1 MYFSRLYSTAL
12 LASVAKAILQ
22 NNSSDITVLASSRAV
37 VGGILAEATLVVN
50 TTTGKIVSVYDSVR
64 PYSEFPPGTIY
75 NDYSPKLLLPGLVDA
90 HVHLNEPGRTE
101 WEGFWTGTRA
111 AASGG
116 VTTLID
122 MPLNSLPP
130 TTTVANLMTKAR
142 AADGQCWVDVG
153 FHGGLIPNNTAD
165 LQPLVD
171 AGVRSFKDFLIE
183 SGVDEFPAISPE
195 DIEAA
200 LLALAGSPTTVMFH
214 AEMVPPNVTLVGS
227 GAPYTGPL
235 TSYQTYLDSRPPT
248 LETYA
253 ISQILSKAHL
263 APDLDLHVVHLSA
276 AEGIPMLREARD
288 QGVRVTAETCFHYL
302 SLAAEDVPEGDT
314 RYKSAPPSRGRANQA
329 LLWDELLLSNSGG
342 GGGGVIKTVVSDHS
356 PCTPD
361 LKLIPDSVPV
371 APHSHAGED
380 GDFFEAWGGVSSLGL
395 GLSILWTGAADHGAT
410 IEDIVRWTS
419 TNTAR
424 QVGLEQD
431 KGDIDVGFD
440 GDVVVFDDEAVFD
453 VNKDTMF
460 FRNEVSPFDG
470 KELKGVVEETWIPG
484 REIFDRTAGFDEEQG
499 PIGRTILEPRR
510 RQAVRMV

>member
-1 MYFSRLYSTAL
+1 MALFRRYGVAFLASLVEAL
-12 LASVAKAILQ
+12 LQSDS
-22 NNSSDITVLASSRAV
+22 SSDITVLASSRAV
-37 VGGILAEATLVVN
+37 VGGVLSQATVVVN
-50 TTTGKIVSVYDSVR
+50 TTTGKVASVYDSVR
-64 PYSEFPPGTIY
+64 PSSEFPPNTVY
-75 NDYSPKLLLPGLVDA
+75 TDYSPKLLLPGLLDA

-101 WEGFWTGTRA
+101 WEGFWTGSRA

-130 TTTVANLMTKAR
+130 TTTVENLMTKVR
-142 AADGQCWVDVG
+142 AAESQIWVDVG
-153 FHGGLIPNNTAD
+153 FHGGLIPNNTKD
-165 LQPLVD
+165 LKPLVD
-171 AGVRSFKDFLIE
+171 AG
-183 SGVDEFPAISPE
+183 SGVDEFPAIGPS

-200 LLALAGSPTTVMFH
+200 LLALADSPTTVMFH

-253 ISQILSKAHL
+253 ISQILSKAYL
-263 APDLDLHVVHLSA
+263 APNVDLHIVHLSA
-276 AEGIPMLREARD
+276 AEGIPLLREARD

-302 SLAAEDVPEGDT
+302 SLAAEEVPEGDT
-314 RYKSAPPSRGRANQA
+314 RYKSAPPSRSRANQA
-329 LLWDELLLSNSGG
+329 LLWDELSHDDGK
-342 GGGGVIKTVVSDHS
+342 GVIKTVVSDHS

-361 LKLIPDSVPV
+361 LKLIPESFPI
-371 APHSHAGED
+371 APHSHAGQD

-395 GLSILWTGAADHGAT
+395 GLSILWTEAAARGAS

-424 QVGLEQD
+424 QVGLEKE

-440 GDVVVFDDEAVFD
+440 GDIVVFDDAAEFE
-453 VNKDTMF
+453 VNKETMF

-470 KELKGVVEETWIPG
+470 KKLIGVVEETWLRG
-484 REIFDRTAGFDEEQG
+484 QKIFDHKSGFNEAEG
-499 PIGRTILEPRR
+499 PTGKTILEPRR
-510 RQAVRMV
+510 QQAAKMI

>member
-1 MYFSRLYSTAL
+1 MIATHLYGLAFLATSASAL
-12 LASVAKAILQ
+12 LQ
-22 NNSSDITVLASSRAV
+22 NSSSPDITVLASSRAV
-37 VGGILAEATLVVN
+37 VGGVLSEATLVVN

-64 PYSEFPPGTIY
+64 PSSEFPPGTVY
-75 NDYSPKLLLPGLVDA
+75 TDYSPKILLPGLVDA

-130 TTTVANLMTKAR
+130 TTTVENLLTKAR

-153 FHGGLIPNNTAD
+153 FHGGLIPNNTQH
-165 LQPLVD
+165 LKPLVE
-171 AGVRSFKDFLIE
+171 AGVRSFKGFLIE
-183 SGVDEFPAISPE
+183 SGIDEFPAIGPH
-195 DIEAA
+195 DIELA
-200 LLALAGSPTTVMFH
+200 LHALAGSPTTVMFH
-214 AEMVPPNVTLVGS
+214 AEMVPPNMTLIGS

-253 ISQILSKAHL
+253 ISQILSKAHI
-263 APDLDLHVVHLSA
+263 APDLDLHIVHLSA
-276 AEGIPMLREARD
+276 AEGIPLLREARD
-288 QGVRVTAETCFHYL
+288 RGVRITAETCFHYL
-302 SLAAEDVPEGDT
+302 SLAAEEVPEGDT
-314 RYKSAPPSRGRANQA
+314 RYKSAPPARELANQA
-329 LLWDELLLSNSGG
+329 LLWDELSRESGE
-342 GGGGVIKTVVSDHS
+342 GVIKTVVSDHS

-361 LKLIPDSVPV
+361 LKLIPESLPV

-380 GDFFEAWGGVSSLGL
+380 GDFFKAWGGVSSLGL
-395 GLSILWTGAADHGAT
+395 GLSILWTGAEAHGAS

-424 QVGLEQD
+424 QVGLEQE
-431 KGDIDVGFD
+431 KGDLGVGFD
-440 GDVVVFDDEAVFD
+440 GDVVVFDDEASLE

-460 FRNEVSPFDG
+460 FRNEVTPFDG
-470 KELKGVVEETWIPG
+470 RMLKGVVEETWLRG
-484 REIFDRTAGFDEEQG
+484 RKIFDRKSGFDEEQG
-499 PIGRTILEPRR
+499 PVGRTILEPRKR
-510 RQAVRMV
+510 PAVKMI

>member
-1 MYFSRLYSTAL
+1 MVSFRTCGVAF
-12 LASVAKAILQ
+12 LASLAEAVLH
-22 NNSSDITVLASSRAV
+22 NSSSSGITVLASSRAV
-37 VGGILAEATLVVN
+37 VGGILSEATLVVN
-50 TTTGKIVSVYDSVR
+50 TSTGKIVSVYDSVR
-64 PYSEFPPGTIY
+64 PSSEFPPGTAY
-75 NDYSPKLLLPGLVDA
+75 ADYSPKLLLPGLLDA

-130 TTTVANLMTKAR
+130 TTTVENLMTKVR

-153 FHGGLIPNNTAD
+153 FHGGLIPNNTKD
-165 LQPLVD
+165 LKPLVD
-171 AGVRSFKDFLIE
+171 AGVRSFKGFLIE
-183 SGVDEFPAISPE
+183 SGVDEFPAIGPN
-195 DIEAA
+195 DIEEA
-200 LLALAGSPTTVMFH
+200 LLALANSPTTVMFH

-253 ISQILSKAHL
+253 ISQILSKAYL
-263 APDLDLHVVHLSA
+263 APDLDLHIVHLSA

-288 QGVRVTAETCFHYL
+288 QGVRITAETCFHYL
-302 SLAAEDVPEGDT
+302 SLAAEEVPEGDT

-329 LLWDELLLSNSGG
+329 LLWDELSHDDGQ
-342 GGGGVIKTVVSDHS
+342 GVIKTVVSDHS

-361 LKLIPDSVPV
+361 LKLIPESFPI
-371 APHSHAGED
+371 APHSHAGDD

-395 GLSILWTGAADHGAT
+395 GLSILWTEAADHGAS

-424 QVGLEQD
+424 QVGLEQE
-431 KGDIDVGFD
+431 KGDIAVGFD
-440 GDVVVFDDEAVFD
+440 GDIVVFDDAAEFE
-453 VNKDTMF
+453 VNKETMF

-470 KELKGVVEETWIPG
+470 KTLRGVVEETWIRG
-484 REIFDRTAGFDEEQG
+484 QKIFDHKTGFDEEQG
-499 PIGRTILEPRR
+499 PVGKTILEPRR
-510 RQAVRMV
+510 RQAVKMI